1 MTTKNDNKTQPTT
14 RDIADF
20 IASLPQKQQ
29 KDAEVLTE
37 MMQEVSGFP
46 PVLWGSRI
54 VGFGT
59 YHYKSKS
66 GREGDWMRIGFAP
79 GTGKF
84 SLYLTFDA
92 AELTDQ
98 VKDLGKYKIGKG
110 CVYINKLADV
120 DLEKLKQL
128 ISLGYTAGNP
138 YLD

>member
-1 MTTKNDNKTQPTT
+1 MKNENKTKPTN

-20 IASLPQKQQ
+20 IASLPERQQ
-29 KDAEVLTE
+29 ADAETLVE
-37 MMQEVSGFP
+37 IMQEISGEP
-46 PVLWGSRI
+46 PVLWGNKI
-54 VGFGT
+54 VGFGSF
-59 YHYKSKS
+59 HYKSKS
-66 GREGDWMRIGFAP
+66 GREGDWPHIGFAP

-92 AELTDQ
+92 AELTSK

-128 ISLGYTAGNP
+128 VRIASVAENP
-138 YLD
+138 YQ

>member
-1 MTTKNDNKTQPTT
+1 MKNENKTQPTNQ
-14 RDIADF
+14 DIADF

-29 KDAEVLTE
+29 PDARVLTE
-37 MMQEVSGFP
+37 IMQAISGEQ

-54 VGFGT
+54 VGFGS

-79 GTGKF
+79 GSGKF
-84 SLYLTFDA
+84 SLYLTLDA
-92 AELTDQ
+92 AELTSQ
-98 VKDLGKYKIGKG
+98 VKNLGKYKLGKG

-128 ISLGYTAGNP
+128 IHIANQTEIS
-138 YLD
+138 YL